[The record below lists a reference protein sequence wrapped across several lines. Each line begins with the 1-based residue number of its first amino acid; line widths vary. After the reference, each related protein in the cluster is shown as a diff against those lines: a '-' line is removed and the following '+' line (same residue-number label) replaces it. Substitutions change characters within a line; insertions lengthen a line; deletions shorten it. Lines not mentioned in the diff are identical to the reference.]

1 MLRQLYVIDQR
12 SLSEIG
18 REIGIHMSTVRN
30 LLEHAGIPVRSRSD
44 LGFALPEVPVP
55 APEPEATDSCR
66 CARFMAETRTPPVRT
81 MGAGT
86 GWLKTAKPKSEQVR
100 ITWSRPGA
108 KDRMHGDRNPMR
120 QPAVAAK
127 FRGDANPSKRPEVNQ
142 KKNET
147 RLRNGHW
154 FNNGGRTRDPDGY
167 ILVRRPNHPGANA
180 AGYVREHRLVM
191 ESVVGRFL
199 YPWEVVHHRNGKKD
213 DNRPENL
220 ELCVDEVEHRR
231 IHRGEVGGEV
241 QG

>member
-1 MLRQLYVIDQR
+1 MIDQR

-30 LLEHAGIPVRSRSD
+30 LLEHAGIPVRSR
-44 LGFALPEVPVP
+44 
-55 APEPEATDSCR
+55 
-66 CARFMAETRTPPVRT
+66 
-81 MGAGT
+81 
-86 GWLKTAKPKSEQVR
+86 SEQVR

-220 ELCVDEVEHRR
+220 ELCADEVEHRR